1 MSEKIELKVSQ
12 TLKEKPDLNQL
23 TFGEVFTDYML
34 SFEYSTAEGWHDLK
48 IIPYGPIE
56 LSPAAQSLHYGQA
69 VFEGLKAYK
78 HDGEVVLFRP
88 EENFKRINQSLERL
102 KMPQIDEALLLEGLK
117 QLVDIDRDW
126 VPSGE
131 GQSLYIRP
139 FVFATQGALGV
150 HPSHEYRLLII
161 LSPSGS
167 YYGGDSLRPTKIYV
181 EDEYV
186 RAVRGGVGFAKVAGN
201 YAASLLAQANANQLG
216 FDQVLW
222 LDGVEQK
229 YVEEVGSMNIFFVI
243 DGKVVTP
250 SLNGS
255 ILPGITRKT
264 VLELAASLGYETEE
278 RRISIDELY
287 ELHQSGALTEVFGTG
302 TAAVISPV
310 GTLQYRE
317 EEIVINNNE
326 TGPITQKLYDH
337 YTGIQSGQL
346 EDPHGWRVVVPHY
359 ER

>member
-1 MSEKIELKVSQ
+1 MSDKIQFQQREQ
-12 TLKEKPDLNQL
+12 LKEKPDQSSL
-23 TFGEVFTDYML
+23 TFGKVFTDYML
-34 SFEYSTAEGWHDLK
+34 SFEYSIDKGWHDLK

-56 LSPAAQSLHYGQA
+56 LSPAAQCIHYGQS

-78 HDGEVVLFRP
+78 HDDEVVLFRP
-88 EENFKRINQSLERL
+88 EENFKRINMSLSRL
-102 KMPQIDEALLLEGLK
+102 KMPEVDEALLLEGLK
-117 QLVDIDRDW
+117 QLIDIERDW
-126 VPSGE
+126 VPQGE

-139 FVFATQGALGV
+139 YVFATQEGLGV

-186 RAVRGGVGFAKVAGN
+186 RAVRGGVGYAKVAGN
-201 YAASLLAQANANQLG
+201 YAASLLAQSNANAEG

-250 SLNGS
+250 ELNGS

-264 VLELAASLGYETEE
+264 VLELAKSLGYEVEE
-278 RRISIDELY
+278 RRVAIDELY
-287 ELHQSGALTEVFGTG
+287 QYHKEGRLQEVFGTG

-310 GTLQYRE
+310 GELLFKDE
-317 EEIVINNNE
+317 KIVINDSQ

-337 YTGIQSGQL
+337 YTGIQSGKL
-346 EDPHGWRVVVPHY
+346 EDPYGWRVVVPKY
-359 ER
+359 

>member
-1 MSEKIELKVSQ
+1 MSDKIQFQQREQ
-12 TLKEKPDLNQL
+12 LKEKPDQSSL
-23 TFGEVFTDYML
+23 TFGKVFTDYML
-34 SFEYSTAEGWHDLK
+34 SFEYSIDKGWHDLK

-56 LSPAAQSLHYGQA
+56 LSPAAQCIHYGQS

-78 HDGEVVLFRP
+78 HDDEVVLFRP
-88 EENFKRINQSLERL
+88 EENFKRINMSLSRL
-102 KMPQIDEALLLEGLK
+102 KMPEVDEALLLEGLK
-117 QLVDIDRDW
+117 QLIDIERDW
-126 VPSGE
+126 VPQGE

-139 FVFATQGALGV
+139 YVFATQEGLGV

-186 RAVRGGVGFAKVAGN
+186 RAVRGGVGYAKVAGN
-201 YAASLLAQANANQLG
+201 YAASLLAQSNANAEG

-250 SLNGS
+250 ELNGS

-264 VLELAASLGYETEE
+264 VLELAKSLGYEVEE
-278 RRISIDELY
+278 RRVAIDELY
-287 ELHQSGALTEVFGTG
+287 QYHKEGRLQEVFGTG

-310 GTLQYRE
+310 GVLLFKDE
-317 EEIVINNNE
+317 KIVINDNQ

-337 YTGIQSGQL
+337 YTGIQSGKL
-346 EDPHGWRVVVPHY
+346 EDPYGWRVVVPKY
-359 ER
+359 

>member
-1 MSEKIELKVSQ
+1 MSDKIQFQQREQ
-12 TLKEKPDLNQL
+12 LKEKPDQSSL
-23 TFGEVFTDYML
+23 TFGKVFTDYML
-34 SFEYSTAEGWHDLK
+34 SFEYSIDKGWHDLK

-56 LSPAAQSLHYGQA
+56 LSPAAQCIHYGQS

-78 HDGEVVLFRP
+78 HDDEVVLFRP
-88 EENFKRINQSLERL
+88 EENFKRINMSLSRL
-102 KMPQIDEALLLEGLK
+102 KMPEVDEALLLEGLK
-117 QLVDIDRDW
+117 QLIDIERDW
-126 VPSGE
+126 VPEGE

-139 FVFATQGALGV
+139 YVFATQEGLGV

-186 RAVRGGVGFAKVAGN
+186 RAVRGGVGYAKVAGN
-201 YAASLLAQANANQLG
+201 YAASLLAQSNANAEG

-250 SLNGS
+250 ELNGS

-264 VLELAASLGYETEE
+264 VLELAKSLGYEVEE
-278 RRISIDELY
+278 RRVAIDELY
-287 ELHQSGALTEVFGTG
+287 QYHKEGRLQEVFGTG

-310 GTLQYRE
+310 GELLFKDE
-317 EEIVINNNE
+317 KIVINDNQ

-337 YTGIQSGQL
+337 YTGIQSGKL
-346 EDPHGWRVVVPHY
+346 EDPYGWRVVVPKY
-359 ER
+359 

>member
-1 MSEKIELKVSQ
+1 MSELIKLDARKS
-12 TLKEKPDLNQL
+12 LKEKPDNASL

-34 SFEYSTAEGWHDLK
+34 SFEYSLEKGWHDLK

-56 LSPAAQSLHYGQA
+56 LSPSAQSIHYGQS

-78 HDGEVVLFRP
+78 HNGEVVLFRP
-88 EENFKRINQSLERL
+88 EENFKRINQSLARL
-102 KMPQIDEALLLEGLK
+102 KMPEIDEALLLEGLK

-126 VPSGE
+126 VPEGE

-139 FVFATQGALGV
+139 TVFATEGVLGV

-201 YAASLLAQANANQLG
+201 YAASLLAQANANELG

-243 DGKVVTP
+243 NGKVVTP
-250 SLNGS
+250 QLNGS

-264 VLELAASLGYETEE
+264 VLELAQTLGYEVEE
-278 RRISIDELY
+278 RRISIDELFN
-287 ELHQSGALTEVFGTG
+287 LHKEGALQEVFGTG

-310 GTLQYRE
+310 GTLQFKDQQ
-317 EEIVINNNE
+317 IVINDNQ
-326 TGPITQKLYDH
+326 TGPITQELYDH
-337 YTGIQSGQL
+337 YTGIQSGKL
-346 EDPHGWRVVVPHY
+346 DDPKGWRVVVPHY

>member
-1 MSEKIELKVSQ
+1 MSDQVKLEVSPS
-12 TLKEKPDLNQL
+12 LKEKPDFNTL

-34 SFEYSTAEGWHDLK
+34 SFEYSSDKGWHDLK

-56 LSPAAQSLHYGQA
+56 ISPAAQSIHYGQS

-88 EENFKRINQSLERL
+88 EENFKRINQSLARL
-102 KMPQIDEALLLEGLK
+102 KMPEIDESLLLEGLK

-126 VPSGE
+126 VPDGE

-139 FVFATQGALGV
+139 TVFATQGVLGV

-201 YAASLLAQANANQLG
+201 YAASLLAQANANALG

-243 DGKVVTP
+243 KGKVVTP
-250 SLNGS
+250 ALNGS

-264 VLELAASLGYETEE
+264 VLELATLLGYETEE
-278 RRISIDELY
+278 RRISIEELFELY
-287 ELHQSGALTEVFGTG
+287 HQGDLEEIFGTG

-310 GTLQYRE
+310 GTLQFKDQQM
-317 EEIVINNNE
+317 VINDNK
-326 TGPITQKLYDH
+326 TGPITQHLYDQ

-346 EDPHGWRVVVPHY
+346 EDPQGWRVVVPRY
-359 ER
+359 

>member
-1 MSEKIELKVSQ
+1 MSEKIQ
-12 TLKEKPDLNQL
+12 FQQRDQLKEKPDQSSL
-23 TFGEVFTDYML
+23 TFGKVFTDYML
-34 SFEYSTAEGWHDLK
+34 SFEYSQDKGWHDLK

-56 LSPAAQSLHYGQA
+56 LAPAAQCIHYGQS

-78 HDGEVVLFRP
+78 HGDEVVLFRP
-88 EENFKRINQSLERL
+88 EENFKRINLSLDRL
-102 KMPQIDEALLLEGLK
+102 KMPQLDEALLLEGLK
-117 QLVDIDRDW
+117 QLIDVERDW
-126 VPSGE
+126 VPEGE

-139 FVFATQGALGV
+139 FVYATQEGLGV

-167 YYGGDSLRPTKIYV
+167 YYGGDSLSPTKIYV

-186 RAVRGGVGFAKVAGN
+186 RAVRGGVGYAKVAGN
-201 YAASLLAQANANQLG
+201 YAASLLAQSNANAEG

-250 SLNGS
+250 ELNGS

-264 VLELAASLGYETEE
+264 VLELAQSLGYEVEE
-278 RRISIDELY
+278 RRVAIDELY
-287 ELHQSGALTEVFGTG
+287 QYHKEGRLQEVFGTG

-310 GTLQYRE
+310 GELQFKDKK
-317 EEIVINNNE
+317 IIINDNQS
-326 TGPITQKLYDH
+326 GPITQELYDN
-337 YTGIQSGQL
+337 YTGIQSGKL
-346 EDPHGWRVVVPHY
+346 EDPYGWRVVVPKY
-359 ER
+359 

>member
-1 MSEKIELKVSQ
+1 MSDKIQFQQREQ
-12 TLKEKPDLNQL
+12 LKEKPDQSSL
-23 TFGEVFTDYML
+23 TFGKVFTDYML
-34 SFEYSTAEGWHDLK
+34 SFEYSIDKGWHDLK

-56 LSPAAQSLHYGQA
+56 LSPAAQCIHYGQS

-78 HDGEVVLFRP
+78 HDDEVVLFRP
-88 EENFKRINQSLERL
+88 EENFKRINMSLSRL
-102 KMPQIDEALLLEGLK
+102 KMPEVDEALLLEGLK
-117 QLVDIDRDW
+117 QLIDIERDW
-126 VPSGE
+126 VPQGE

-139 FVFATQGALGV
+139 YVFATQEGLGV

-186 RAVRGGVGFAKVAGN
+186 RAVRGGVGYAKVAGN
-201 YAASLLAQANANQLG
+201 YAASLLAQSNANAEG

-250 SLNGS
+250 ELNGS

-264 VLELAASLGYETEE
+264 VLELAKSLGYEVEE
-278 RRISIDELY
+278 SRVAIDELY
-287 ELHQSGALTEVFGTG
+287 QYHKEGRLQEVFGTG

-310 GTLQYRE
+310 GELLFKDE
-317 EEIVINNNE
+317 KIVINDNQ
-326 TGPITQKLYDH
+326 TGPITQKLYDN
-337 YTGIQSGQL
+337 YTGIQSGKL
-346 EDPHGWRVVVPHY
+346 EDPYGWRVVVPKY
-359 ER
+359 

>member
-1 MSEKIELKVSQ
+1 MSDKIQFQQREQ
-12 TLKEKPDLNQL
+12 LKEKPDQSSL
-23 TFGEVFTDYML
+23 TFGKVFTDYML
-34 SFEYSTAEGWHDLK
+34 SFEYSIEKGWHDLK

-56 LSPAAQSLHYGQA
+56 LSPAAQCIHYGQS

-78 HDGEVVLFRP
+78 HDDEVVLFRP
-88 EENFKRINQSLERL
+88 EENFKRINMSLSRL
-102 KMPQIDEALLLEGLK
+102 KMPEVDEALLLEGLK
-117 QLVDIDRDW
+117 QLIDIERDW
-126 VPSGE
+126 VPQGE

-139 FVFATQGALGV
+139 YVFATQEGLGV

-186 RAVRGGVGFAKVAGN
+186 RAVRGGVGYAKVAGN
-201 YAASLLAQANANQLG
+201 YAASLLAQSNANAEG

-250 SLNGS
+250 ELNGS

-264 VLELAASLGYETEE
+264 VLELAKSLGYEVEE
-278 RRISIDELY
+278 RRVAIDELY
-287 ELHQSGALTEVFGTG
+287 QYHKEGRLQEVFGTG

-310 GTLQYRE
+310 GELLFKDE
-317 EEIVINNNE
+317 KIVINDNQ

-337 YTGIQSGQL
+337 YTGIQSGKL
-346 EDPHGWRVVVPHY
+346 EDPYGWRVVVPKY
-359 ER
+359 

>member
-1 MSEKIELKVSQ
+1 MSELIKVEKRQ
-12 TLKEKPDLNQL
+12 VLQEKPDQASL

-34 SFEYSTAEGWHDLK
+34 SFEYSQEKGWHDLK

-56 LSPAAQSLHYGQA
+56 LSPAAQSIHYGQS

-102 KMPQIDEALLLEGLK
+102 KMPQLDEELMLEGLK
-117 QLVDIDRDW
+117 QLVDVERDW
-126 VPSGE
+126 VPDGE

-139 FVFATQGALGV
+139 IVFATQGVLGV
-150 HPSHEYRLLII
+150 HPSHNYKLLII

-167 YYGGDSLRPTKIYV
+167 YYGGDALKPTKIYV

-201 YAASLLAQANANQLG
+201 YAASLLAQANANGLG

-243 DGKVVTP
+243 NGKVVTP
-250 SLNGS
+250 KLNGS

-264 VLELAASLGYETEE
+264 VIELAKSLNYEVEE
-278 RRISIDELY
+278 RRISIDEVFELY
-287 ELHQSGALTEVFGTG
+287 HSGELEEVFGTG

-310 GTLQYRE
+310 GELQLKDE
-317 EEIVINNNE
+317 KIVINNNE
-326 TGPITQKLYDH
+326 TGKVTQELYDH
-337 YTGIQSGQL
+337 YTGIQSGKL
-346 EDPHGWRVVVPHY
+346 DDPHGWRVEVPRY
-359 ER
+359 

>member
-1 MSEKIELKVSQ
+1 MSDKIQFQQREQ
-12 TLKEKPDLNQL
+12 LKEKPDQSSL
-23 TFGEVFTDYML
+23 TFGKVFTDYML
-34 SFEYSTAEGWHDLK
+34 SFEYSIDKGWHDLK

-56 LSPAAQSLHYGQA
+56 LSPAAQCIHYGQS

-78 HDGEVVLFRP
+78 HDDEVVLFRP
-88 EENFKRINQSLERL
+88 EENFKRINMSLSRL
-102 KMPQIDEALLLEGLK
+102 KMPEVDEALLLEGLK
-117 QLVDIDRDW
+117 QLIDIERDW
-126 VPSGE
+126 VPQGE

-139 FVFATQGALGV
+139 YVFATQEGLGV
-150 HPSHEYRLLII
+150 HPSYEYRLLII

-186 RAVRGGVGFAKVAGN
+186 RAVRGGVGYAKVAGN
-201 YAASLLAQANANQLG
+201 YAASLLAQSNANAEG

-250 SLNGS
+250 ELNGS

-264 VLELAASLGYETEE
+264 VLELAKSLGYEVEE
-278 RRISIDELY
+278 RRVAIDELY
-287 ELHQSGALTEVFGTG
+287 QYHKEGRLQEVFGTG

-310 GTLQYRE
+310 GELLFKDE
-317 EEIVINNNE
+317 KIVINDSQ

-337 YTGIQSGQL
+337 YTGIQSGKL
-346 EDPHGWRVVVPHY
+346 EDPYGWRVVVPKY
-359 ER
+359 

>member
-1 MSEKIELKVSQ
+1 MSDKIQFQQREQ
-12 TLKEKPDLNQL
+12 LKEKPDQSSL
-23 TFGEVFTDYML
+23 TFGKVFTDYML
-34 SFEYSTAEGWHDLK
+34 SFEYSIDKGWHDLK

-56 LSPAAQSLHYGQA
+56 LSPAAQCIHYGQS

-78 HDGEVVLFRP
+78 HDDEVVLFRP
-88 EENFKRINQSLERL
+88 EENFKRINMSLSRL
-102 KMPQIDEALLLEGLK
+102 KMPEVDEALLLEGLK
-117 QLVDIDRDW
+117 QLIDIERDW
-126 VPSGE
+126 VPQGE

-139 FVFATQGALGV
+139 YVFATQEGLGV

-186 RAVRGGVGFAKVAGN
+186 RAVRGGVGYAKVAGN
-201 YAASLLAQANANQLG
+201 YAASLLAQSNANAEG

-250 SLNGS
+250 ELNGS

-264 VLELAASLGYETEE
+264 VLELAKSLGYEVEE
-278 RRISIDELY
+278 RRVAIDELY
-287 ELHQSGALTEVFGTG
+287 QYHKEGRLQEVFGTG

-310 GTLQYRE
+310 GELLFKDE
-317 EEIVINNNE
+317 KIVINDNQ

-337 YTGIQSGQL
+337 YTGIQSGKL
-346 EDPHGWRVVVPHY
+346 EDPYGWRVVVPKY
-359 ER
+359 

>member
-1 MSEKIELKVSQ
+1 MTELVKLEQ
-12 TLKEKPDLNQL
+12 RQALKEKPDQSSL

-34 SFEYSTAEGWHDLK
+34 SFDYTEGQGWHDLK
-48 IIPYGPIE
+48 IIPYAPIE
-56 LSPAAQSLHYGQA
+56 ISPAAQSIHYGQS

-78 HDGEVVLFRP
+78 HNGEVVLFRP
-88 EENFKRINQSLERL
+88 DENFKRINVSLERL
-102 KMPQIDEALLLEGLK
+102 KMPRIDEDLLLEGLK
-117 QLVDIDRDW
+117 QLVDVDRDW
-126 VPSGE
+126 VPEGE

-139 FVFATQGALGV
+139 VVFATQDILGV
-150 HPSHEYRLLII
+150 APSKNYRLLII

-167 YYGGDSLRPTKIYV
+167 YYGGDSLRTTKIYV

-201 YAASLLAQANANQLG
+201 YAASLLAQANANELG

-229 YVEEVGSMNIFFVI
+229 YIEEVGSMNIFFVI
-243 DGKVVTP
+243 NGKVVTP

-264 VLELAASLGYETEE
+264 VLALAETLGYEVEE
-278 RRISIDELY
+278 RRVSIDELFEHY
-287 ELHQSGALTEVFGTG
+287 EKGELEEVFGTG

-310 GTLQYRE
+310 GELQFKDKKM
-317 EEIVINNNE
+317 VINNNE
-326 TGPITQKLYDH
+326 TGKVTQALYDN
-337 YTGIQSGQL
+337 YTGIQSGKL
-346 EDPHGWRVVVPHY
+346 DDPHNWRLVVPHY